1 MNYKKHIALIYL
13 GNFFFDARLINMTL
27 SLLQEN
33 YRVSIIHTHLSD
45 WNLYNKIFR
54 DVEFHDIHL
63 INTGW
68 KKYLEFHKKSKKILQ
83 KEQYDVILSGDL
95 YSLATVTACKHLAK
109 KIYHNIGFSKSFSKT
124 IIKKIFQIMIINLK
138 KDEIIKISNFG
149 NFKVKM
155 KNERI
160 GRNPKTKQ
168 TAKISA
174 RKVVTFKASKILKS
188 RINK

>member
-1 MNYKKHIALIYL
+1 M
-13 GNFFFDARLINMTL
+13 
-27 SLLQEN
+27 
-33 YRVSIIHTHLSD
+33 HLD
-45 WNLYNKIFR
+45 K
-54 DVEFHDIHL
+54 
-63 INTGW
+63 
-68 KKYLEFHKKSKKILQ
+68 
-83 KEQYDVILSGDL
+83 
-95 YSLATVTACKHLAK
+95 KHLAK

-188 RINK
+188 RINKSING

>member
-1 MNYKKHIALIYL
+1 
-13 GNFFFDARLINMTL
+13 
-27 SLLQEN
+27 
-33 YRVSIIHTHLSD
+33 
-45 WNLYNKIFR
+45 
-54 DVEFHDIHL
+54 
-63 INTGW
+63 
-68 KKYLEFHKKSKKILQ
+68 
-83 KEQYDVILSGDL
+83 
-95 YSLATVTACKHLAK
+95 
-109 KIYHNIGFSKSFSKT
+109 
-124 IIKKIFQIMIINLK
+124 MIINLK

-174 RKVVTFKASKILKS
+174 RKVVSFKASKILKS